1 MCNMTTIELKYSLF
15 KDIDSISDE
24 SMLYKV
30 TALVRSMLIVSRP
43 KMVDMEVQKDIP
55 DFVRN
60 MSVNTGLSGDVD
72 AKELM
77 HAHMIER
84 YG

>member
-1 MCNMTTIELKYSLF
+1 MSAIEIKYSLF

-24 SMLYKV
+24 RMLQRISV
-30 TALVRSMLIVSRP
+30 LVKSILATSRVKSSATDNVS
-43 KMVDMEVQKDIP
+43 EIP

-60 MSVNTGLSGDVD
+60 MSVNTGLSGDID
-72 AKELM
+72 AKDLM
-77 HAHMIER
+77 REHWNEV